1 MTDKYSESMDDK
13 IPCLVLFSRMILL
26 QIEGAH
32 CNARSALTRV
42 RHKALTIVANVSAL
56 GLFCPHPGP

>member
-1 MTDKYSESMDDK
+1 MDDK

-32 CNARSALTRV
+32 CNARSALARV